1 MWGPDK
7 VGVTKLQ
14 FGRRVSFSLAVL
26 VAQLLLVGT
35 AVAWIVHMFL
45 IKKHGEV
52 YFAESNPWILNAE
65 ITATVVIVIY
75 AIIVFALQW
84 KRLGER
90 RESDRFG
97 NSASE
102 KEKEV

>member
-1 MWGPDK
+1 M
-7 VGVTKLQ
+7 
-14 FGRRVSFSLAVL
+14 AVL

-52 YFAESNPWILNAE
+52 YFTESNPWILNSE
-65 ITATVVIVIY
+65 IIATVVIVVY
-75 AIIVFALQW
+75 AITVFALQW

-90 RESDRFG
+90 RESDRRSS
-97 NSASE
+97 SASG
-102 KEKEV
+102 KDEVG